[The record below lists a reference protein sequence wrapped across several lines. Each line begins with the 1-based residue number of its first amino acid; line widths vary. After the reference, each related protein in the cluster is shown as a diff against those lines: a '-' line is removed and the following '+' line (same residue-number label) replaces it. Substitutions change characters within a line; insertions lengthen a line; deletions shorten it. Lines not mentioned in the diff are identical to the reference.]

1 MKNKNLNETV
11 NLSVSASG
19 DTPEDIISM
28 FNKIMRPVNA
38 DMMPSV
44 SKPMPMVK
52 AIDTVSN
59 YNPYS
64 DYDSSA
70 PTASTTPVYNKPK
83 LMGQKGVEEEWANEP
98 DEKMVKS
105 VDGMTKDAG
114 IQRKQVP
121 GANKNMGDN
130 PMSME
135 AYIREEYKKF
145 KSAVTEQ
152 EKDDNILIA
161 ARITPLRKTTPE
173 QINMVAKWVEQNKLG
188 SIKPDKVPGKFTFI
202 PADPFTHNDVT
213 PRMQDFFDSLHDKFQ
228 TELFNDENWQIT
240 GVYKKLGE
248 SQKKNN

>member
-1 MKNKNLNETV
+1 MKNKKLNETV

-70 PTASTTPVYNKPK
+70 PTTSTTPVYSKPK

-98 DEKMVKS
+98 NEKMVKS

-130 PMSME
+130 PMAME

-145 KSAVTEQ
+145 K
-152 EKDDNILIA
+152 
-161 ARITPLRKTTPE
+161 
-173 QINMVAKWVEQNKLG
+173 NK
-188 SIKPDKVPGKFTFI
+188 
-202 PADPFTHNDVT
+202 
-213 PRMQDFFDSLHDKFQ
+213 
-228 TELFNDENWQIT
+228 
-240 GVYKKLGE
+240 
-248 SQKKNN
+248 